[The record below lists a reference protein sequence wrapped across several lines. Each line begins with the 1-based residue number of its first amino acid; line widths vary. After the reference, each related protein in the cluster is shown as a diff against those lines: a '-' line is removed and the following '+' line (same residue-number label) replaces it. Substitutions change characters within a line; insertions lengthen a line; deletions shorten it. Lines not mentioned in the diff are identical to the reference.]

1 MDRRDFIKKSAM
13 AAGAISLPYL
23 LPGGTLF
30 APTGSRIANHVV
42 FCLFAGGVRNL
53 ESMHKMD
60 GNLMPNI
67 LTGNESI
74 SPDIVGGM
82 SSLPSP
88 ASTRLQTIGTLFR
101 EFRYKQGPTGH
112 YGGHNTVLTGRY
124 DDNVSLSQR
133 PKYPTVFELYRKHS
147 SPEQAALNSWWVS
160 NSLGPYPAL
169 NFSDDP
175 QYGALYGAN
184 YVQPASMIVG
194 MPQDPLQLDDVK
206 LEKVAAMRNFMDN
219 NFSSKVVAKDAGI
232 ANTTANRKRIEEFL
246 RAQYQSAVSGQYNSF
261 WGLAQNS
268 INNDQITMFFA
279 EQVIKEFHPELLVVN
294 MQDVDTCHQSYTR
307 YANNIRKADYAVA
320 KLWETIQST
329 PGMANDT
336 ILIVAPEHGR
346 NLQPNTIRDQYGR
359 YALDHTSDPTS
370 REIFCLMVGP
380 PSKVKQNQLITQQVG
395 ESIDIVPTI
404 ARILGFDTNI
414 PGGRLLGRHLGEAF
428 V

>member
-1 MDRRDFIKKSAM
+1 M
-13 AAGAISLPYL
+13 AAGALALPYL
-23 LPGGTLF
+23 LPSGRLF
-30 APTGSRIANHVV
+30 AATGSRIANHVV

-53 ESMHKMD
+53 ESVHKID
-60 GNLMPNI
+60 GNLMPYMLN
-67 LTGNESI
+67 GNEAI
-74 SPDIVGGM
+74 SNDILGGM

-88 ASTRLQTIGTLFR
+88 TSARLQTVGTLFR

-112 YGGHNTVLTGRY
+112 YGGHSTILTGRY
-124 DDNVSLSQR
+124 DDTISLSQR

-184 YVQPASMIVG
+184 YVQPASIILG
-194 MPQDPLQLDDVK
+194 MPQDPIQLDDVQ
-206 LEKVAAMRNFMDN
+206 LGKVAAMRTFMDN
-219 NFSSKVVAKDAGI
+219 NFSNNVVAKDAGI
-232 ANTTANRKRIEEFL
+232 TNTLANRKRIEEFL
-246 RAQYQSAVSGQYNSF
+246 RGQYQNALSGQYNSF
-261 WGLAQNS
+261 WNLPQS
-268 INNDQITMFFA
+268 TINNDQITVFFA
-279 EQVIKEFHPELLVVN
+279 EQVIKEFKPELLVVN
-294 MQDVDTCHQSYTR
+294 MQDVDTCHQNFTR

-320 KLWETIQST
+320 KLWEAIQST

-359 YALDHTSDPTS
+359 FALDHTSDATS
-370 REIFCLMVGP
+370 REIFCLVAGP
-380 PSKVKQNQLITQQVG
+380 IGKVKQNQLIIQETG

-404 ARILGFDTNI
+404 AKILGFDTDI
-414 PGGRLLGRHLGEAF
+414 PAGRLPGRHLGEAF

>member
-1 MDRRDFIKKSAM
+1 M
-13 AAGAISLPYL
+13 AAGAVSLPYL

-53 ESMHKMD
+53 ESVHKID
-60 GNLMPNI
+60 GNLMPNM

-74 SPDIVGGM
+74 SNDILGGM
-82 SSLPSP
+82 SNLPSP
-88 ASTRLQTIGTLFR
+88 ASTRLQTLGTLFR

-112 YGGHNTVLTGRY
+112 YGGHNTILTGRY
-124 DDNVSLSQR
+124 DETISLAQR

-175 QYGALYGAN
+175 EYGAIYGAN
-184 YVQPASMIVG
+184 YVQPGSMIVG
-194 MPQDPLQLDDVK
+194 MPQDPIQLDDVK
-206 LEKVAAMRNFMDN
+206 LDKVASMRQFMDN
-219 NFSSKVVAKDAGI
+219 NFTSKTTAKDAGI
-232 ANTTANRKRIEEFL
+232 TNTAANRKRIEEFL
-246 RAQYQSAVSGQYNSF
+246 RAEYQNAVNGQYSSF
-261 WGLAQNS
+261 WGLQQNT
-268 INNDQITMFFA
+268 INNDQVTMFFA
-279 EQVIKEFHPELLVVN
+279 EQVIKEFKPELLVVN
-294 MQDVDTCHQSYTR
+294 MQDVDTCHQNFTR

-320 KLWETIQST
+320 KLWETIQNT

-346 NLQPNTIRDQYGR
+346 NLQPNTISDQYGR

-370 REIFCLMVGP
+370 REIFCLVVGP

-395 ESIDIVPTI
+395 ESIDLVPTI
-404 ARILGFDTNI
+404 ARILGFDSEI
-414 PGGRLLGRHLGEAF
+414 PGGRLFGRHLGEAF